1 LEEERWPSRYHEH
14 VVNFRALPGGVQ
26 NFLFDI
32 DGVVVRGPRAI
43 DGAAAALDEL
53 RSRGYGVA
61 FLTNDNASGPETATA
76 RLSRAG
82 IQTDARSVVTAAM
95 IVARFARR
103 WRGSGLRVLLV
114 GSPELR
120 RMLLDEGIDTLA
132 PETFDEDRGTDI
144 VLMARNDAQFNHRTV
159 SMIARALRRER
170 TGGGRVELY
179 AANLDPRQ
187 PGQDG
192 HEFMAATGGMVAA
205 VAYVAGR
212 RRPLPIAKPA
222 ARAIGIACEILG
234 WRPERTVMVGD
245 QLDSDIQMARKAGV
259 FAILVLSGDTQRAAL
274 GRLAPGMTPD
284 LVLASV
290 ADVPGLL
297 DSPPRS

>member
-1 LEEERWPSRYHEH
+1 MCV
-14 VVNFRALPGGVQ
+14 VVNSMTLPGGVQ

-32 DGVVVRGPRAI
+32 DGVVVRGQRAI
-43 DGAAAALDEL
+43 DGVPAALEHL

-61 FLTNDNASGPETATA
+61 FLTNDNASGPETTTA
-76 RLSRAG
+76 RLSTAG
-82 IQTDARSVVTAAM
+82 IETDVRSVVTAAM

-120 RMLLDEGIDTLA
+120 RMLLDEGVDTLH
-132 PETFDEDRGTDI
+132 PDTFEEDRGADI
-144 VLMARNDAQFNHRTV
+144 VLMARDDSQFNHRTV
-159 SMIARALRRER
+159 SLIARALRKER
-170 TGGGRVELY
+170 SGGGRVEFY

-187 PGQDG
+187 PGQGG
-192 HEFMAATGGMVAA
+192 HEFMAATGAMVTA

-212 RRPLPIAKPA
+212 KRPPPIAKPA

-234 WRPERTVMVGD
+234 WRPDQTVMVGD

-259 FAILVLSGDTQRAAL
+259 FAILVLSGDTHRRDLA
-274 GRLAPGMTPD
+274 RLAPAMTPD
-284 LVLASV
+284 LILASV
-290 ADVPGLL
+290 ADVPRVFE
-297 DSPPRS
+297 SVA